1 MKQTVFAASLLV
13 QTLAF
18 AQTEI
23 MPKSPFDE
31 ADAKQRME
39 KGSSTVYGKVIV
51 NEGLGRKVYFA
62 PAGTL
67 VFLYPLTPYIE
78 EYVSLKEKYLK
89 DPNYAVYLHEI
100 PGKYRLQTEVKNR
113 DGEFEFTNLKP
124 GTYMLTST
132 VNYTGFDLVKVA
144 TGQTVY
150 TKGNTVVGYGG
161 TQYTNEKRYYN
172 GTEYETATVTIKKD
186 GGKKKVN
193 L

>member
-1 MKQTVFAASLLV
+1 MKNLIQLVAILLFGFANS
-13 QTLAF
+13 
-18 AQTEI
+18 QTEI
-23 MPKSPFDE
+23 MPKADFDE
-31 ADAKQRME
+31 ADAKARMQQGNA
-39 KGSSTVYGKVIV
+39 KIYGKVIV

-132 VNYTGFDLVKVA
+132 VNYTGFDIVKVA

-161 TQYTNEKRYYN
+161 TQYTNEKRYYS

-186 GGKKKVN
+186 VEKKKAN

>member
-1 MKQTVFAASLLV
+1 MKKVILIKFLAISFALN
-13 QTLAF
+13 

-39 KGSSTVYGKVIV
+39 KGNSTVYGKVIV

-67 VFLYPLTPYIE
+67 VFLYPLTPYIQ
-78 EYVSLKEKYLK
+78 EYIELKEKYLK
-89 DPNYAVYLHEI
+89 DPKYVVYLDET
-100 PGKYRLQTEVKNR
+100 PGKYRLQAEVKNR
-113 DGEFEFTNLKP
+113 DGEFEFNNLKP
-124 GTYMLTST
+124 GSYLLTST
-132 VNYTGFDLVKVA
+132 VTYTGFDYNKVPV
-144 TGQTVY
+144 GQTVY

-161 TQYTNEKRYYN
+161 TQYTTEKKYYSN
-172 GTEYETATVTIKKD
+172 TEYETAIITIKKD
-186 GGKKKVN
+186 GDKKRVN